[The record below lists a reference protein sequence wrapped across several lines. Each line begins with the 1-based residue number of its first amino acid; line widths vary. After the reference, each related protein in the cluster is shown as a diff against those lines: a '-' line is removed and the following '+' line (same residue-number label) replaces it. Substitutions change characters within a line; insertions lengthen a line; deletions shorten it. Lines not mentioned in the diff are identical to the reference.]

1 MSRRF
6 TLSRREW
13 LLTVSAS
20 ALTATAAP
28 SPQRSFGIQ
37 LEAVRDALQKDPDQT
52 LKAIAAAGYT
62 EVEGYARRETL
73 ALAPKIRQYGLTLRS
88 CVIETPL
95 VTADWENYP
104 DFKQL
109 PIKEAIE
116 GLKDAGVEYCS
127 MGVISPGAR
136 GDGDDFFRRTA
147 DRMNAAGELCR
158 KAGMKFVWPNQGFEF
173 EGKLGLRPIDIY
185 RDRLDPKLVMLE
197 MDVAWVAA
205 VKLNPVELLK
215 DWKGR
220 APLVRLRD
228 QANGSYTAI
237 GEGKIDFAAV
247 LKAGQAAGVKRYFVW
262 DEMDH
267 PGKALTYLKTL

>member
-20 ALTATAAP
+20 AFAA

-37 LEAVRDALQKDPDQT
+37 LEAVRDALLKDPDQT
-52 LKAIAAAGYT
+52 LKTLAAAGYT

-73 ALAPKIRQYGLTLRS
+73 ALTPKIRQYGLTLRS

-109 PIKEAIE
+109 PIKDAIE
-116 GLKDAGVEYCS
+116 SLKDAGVEYCS

-173 EGKLGLRPIDIY
+173 EGKPGLRPIDIY
-185 RDRLDPKLVMLE
+185 CDRLDPKLVMLE
-197 MDVAWVAA
+197 MDVAWVTA

-220 APLVRLRD
+220 VPLVRLRD
-228 QANGSYTAI
+228 QANGSYAAI

-247 LKAGQAAGVKRYFVW
+247 LKAGQAAGVKHYFVY